1 MMDIK
6 NPQWERHDYFEY
18 VDLAYE
24 KITWHYLDGN
34 IIHSDSWKGRA
45 A

>member
-6 NPQWERHDYFEY
+6 NPRWERHDHLEY

-34 IIHSDSWKGRA
+34 VIHSDSWKERNA
-45 A
+45 